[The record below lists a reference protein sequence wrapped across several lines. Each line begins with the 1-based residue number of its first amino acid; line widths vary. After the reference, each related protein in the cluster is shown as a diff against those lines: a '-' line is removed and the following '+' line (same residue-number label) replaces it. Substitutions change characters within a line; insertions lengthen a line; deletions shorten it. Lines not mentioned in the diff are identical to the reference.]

1 MMKKLLLGGMVSAA
15 ILVQGFAAE
24 PAKQPQLTPEQ
35 QAQLMQM
42 LQQQQAKAI
51 TVDEAFKALPENLAS
66 YNGKVFTK
74 KELLALVAKQIPGGK
89 LPPGVSAEMVQ
100 QMAPRMIS
108 DMVSQQLLLDAAR
121 KAGIVPSAA
130 LVKSALEA
138 QLKKASKEEL
148 EFMAQMLAQKNKTM
162 NQEIEEQSANPMM
175 QQAVAIQD
183 YLDKTVLKNVKVTE
197 ADVQKYYNDNP
208 KQFVQPG
215 DPAESI
221 RASHILIMVK
231 DDAPDKDKKAA
242 LAKINA
248 ILAELKQNPNNF
260 EALAKTNSQCGSAAN
275 GGSLGAF
282 GKGQMVP
289 EFEKAAF
296 ALKPGEMSGV
306 VKTQFGYHIIR
317 RDAAVK
323 EHKLPFAQVK
333 DQLTGYL
340 TNMENQKA
348 IQAYV
353 AEMLKKAN
361 FKLLFTAPAP
371 KAPAGK

>member
-42 LQQQQAKAI
+42 LQQQQAKVI

-66 YNGKVFTK
+66 YNGKIFTK

-130 LVKSALEA
+130 LVKTALEA

-296 ALKPGEMSGV
+296 ALKPGEISGV

>member
-296 ALKPGEMSGV
+296 ALKPGEISGV